1 MNYKIL
7 EICEEDYGC
16 EGVPEGQEP
25 MDRIL
30 VIGSDMEKKWIRVSD
45 RYLIENNLNEGD
57 YIEI

>member
-16 EGVPEGQEP
+16 EGV
-25 MDRIL
+25 L

>member
-16 EGVPEGQEP
+16 EGVPEDQEP
-25 MDRIL
+25 MDRVL
-30 VIGSDMEKKWIRVSD
+30 VIGSDMEKKWIRISD

>member
-16 EGVPEGQEP
+16 EGVLEGQEP
-25 MDRIL
+25 MDRVL
-30 VIGSDMEKKWIRVSD
+30 VIGSDMEKKCIRISD